1 VTPSARSLLR
11 MAQHRPWPV
20 PRRPWVTRQA
30 WHDVLFAHWPVHP
43 RALHKRIPPELQ
55 LDTRDNLAWI
65 GVVAFEISGARLR
78 AVPLVPGVSRFLQV
92 NVRTYVRSGGRP
104 GVYFFS
110 LDASSLAA
118 VRAARW
124 ALRLP
129 YVHAAMS
136 FERQDGR
143 LHLRSRRESAAVH
156 AQIDVDYGP
165 AGPAAETEPGTLDHF
180 LVERYCLFARDQRR
194 QLHNLEIHHPP
205 WRLQVATAELH
216 HNTLVES
223 LDLTTPMRTP
233 LLHYAAR
240 QDMLAWWPRAL

>member
-1 VTPSARSLLR
+1 MTPSARSLLR

-30 WHDVLFAHWPVHP
+30 CHDVLFAHWPVHP
-43 RALHKRIPPELQ
+43 RALHKRIPPELE
-55 LDTRDNLAWI
+55 LDTCDDFAWI
-65 GVVAFEISGARLR
+65 GVVAFEITGARLR

-92 NVRTYVRSGGRP
+92 NVRTYVRGGGRP

-129 YVHAAMS
+129 YV
-136 FERQDGR
+136 QR
-143 LHLRSRRESAAVH
+143 LHN
-156 AQIDVDYGP
+156 I
-165 AGPAAETEPGTLDHF
+165 
-180 LVERYCLFARDQRR
+180 
-194 QLHNLEIHHPP
+194 EIHHPP
-205 WRLQVATAELH
+205 WRLQVATAEIH